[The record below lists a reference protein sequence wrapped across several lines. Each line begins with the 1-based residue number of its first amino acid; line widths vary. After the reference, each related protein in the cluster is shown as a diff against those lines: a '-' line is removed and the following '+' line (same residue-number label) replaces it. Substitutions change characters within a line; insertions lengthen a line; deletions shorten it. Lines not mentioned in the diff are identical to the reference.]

1 MGMRRLTELKP
12 EEWGRIIA
20 IGGGRGIRQKL
31 LLRGVSEGTIVRMV
45 SCYQGPVVVEANR
58 NIIAL
63 GRGMAQ
69 KIRVMEVI

>member
-1 MGMRRLTELKP
+1 MRIRRLTELKP